1 MPLTEEQQIYAAIDV
16 YVSIAEFEWS
26 NFTYYVT
33 RKMTLPER
41 GYVGFHFLFT
51 VYHLKPWSICN
62 HK

>member
-41 GYVGFHFLFT
+41 GYVGFHF
-51 VYHLKPWSICN
+51 SIHCLPPEP
-62 HK
+62 